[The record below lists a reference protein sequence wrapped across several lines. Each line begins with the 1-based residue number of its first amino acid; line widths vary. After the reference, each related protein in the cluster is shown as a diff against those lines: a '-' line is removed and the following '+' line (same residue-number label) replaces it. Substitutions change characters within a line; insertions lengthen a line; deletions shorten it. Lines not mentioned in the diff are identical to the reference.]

1 MNAGSG
7 MCTSLHLYV
16 KSDPYLMSQL
26 NMISIEENSQ
36 GGHGITLL
44 LFLNRV
50 LNQKI
55 HYSSSLPDSSN
66 RTYLFLRVS

>member
-1 MNAGSG
+1 MNAGSR
-7 MCTSLHLYV
+7 MCASLHLYV
-16 KSDPYLMSQL
+16 KGDPYLMSQL
-26 NMISIEENSQ
+26 NVISVEENSQ
-36 GGHGITLL
+36 GGRGITLL

-66 RTYLFLRVS
+66 RTYLFFRVP